1 LARAGRT
8 EQTAAVVLAAGR
20 GTRMRSDL
28 PKVLHPL
35 RGRPMVGY
43 IVDALRHA
51 GVRRPLIV
59 VSPNSGPLRGVLG
72 GDADFVVQRDAR
84 GSGHALMQ
92 AIPRLRGGSAAL
104 VVNGDM
110 PLVSADTLRELRQRV
125 RDGAAAAIAAGTPA
139 ETPPYGRVV
148 RASDGRFLRIVEDA
162 DATPE
167 EAAIR
172 EVNAGFYCVRVAEI
186 AQALR
191 SIRPANR
198 QGEYYL
204 PDAVNVL
211 AADGREVAV
220 VPVADPEELA
230 GVNTRAE
237 LSAVDAILRRRVLER
252 LMAAGVTVL
261 DPATTFVDDTV
272 KIGRDTVLHPGTFL
286 TGRTAIGPDCV
297 VGPGARVHGSTL
309 EARVRV
315 WDSWIE
321 ESHVGEGTLVGPFA
335 HLRPGTVVGR
345 DVEIGNF
352 AELKNSRVG
361 DRTKVHHKSY
371 LGDAEIGTEVNIG
384 AGTITCNYG
393 LDRRKHRTTIGDHAY
408 IGSDSM
414 LVAPVRIG
422 RGAATGAGS
431 VVTKDVPPWRVA
443 VGVPA
448 RVIRTLDGRRLRPPG
463 GAGQGGPPRPRALMR
478 AKSGA
483 GGARNRAAARRPRV
497 RARRARTGERGRVRA
512 NR

>member
-1 LARAGRT
+1 
-8 EQTAAVVLAAGR
+8 VVLAAGK

-28 PKVLHPL
+28 PKMLHPL
-35 RGRPMVGY
+35 RGRPMVAY
-43 IVDALRHA
+43 AVDALRHA
-51 GVRRPLIV
+51 GVRRPIV
-59 VSPNSGPLRGVLG
+59 VVGPGHRPVRDALGSGV
-72 GDADFVVQRDAR
+72 DFVVQREPR
-84 GSGHALMQ
+84 GSGHALLQ
-92 AIPRLRGGSAAL
+92 AMPRLRGRTVAF

-110 PLVSADTLRELRQRV
+110 PLVSPDTLRALRRRV
-125 RDGAAAAIAAGTPA
+125 REGAAAAIASGTPGV
-139 ETPPYGRVV
+139 TPPYGRIV
-148 RASDGRFLRIVEDA
+148 RAADGRFLRIVEHV

-172 EVNAGFYCVRVAEI
+172 EVNAGFYCVRVAEA

-191 SIRPANR
+191 RVRPANR

-211 AADGREVAV
+211 AAQGRDVAV
-220 VPVADPEELA
+220 VPVTDPEELA

-261 DPATTFVDDTV
+261 DPATTFVDDIV
-272 KIGRDTVLHPGTFL
+272 KVGRDTVLHPGTFL
-286 TGRTAIGPDCV
+286 TGRTVIGPECI
-297 VGPGARVHGSTL
+297 VGPGAHVHASVL
-309 EARVRV
+309 APRVRV
-315 WDSWIE
+315 WDSWVE
-321 ESHVGEGTLVGPFA
+321 ESRIGEGTTVGPFA
-335 HLRPGTVVGR
+335 HLRPGTVIGR

-371 LGDAEIGTEVNIG
+371 LGDAQIGVEVNIG

-393 LDRRKHRTTIGDHAY
+393 LDRRKHRTTIGDRAY

-422 RGAATGAGS
+422 REAATGAGS
-431 VVTKDVPPWRVA
+431 VVTKDVPPRRMA

-448 RVIRTLDGRRLRPPG
+448 RVIRSLNGKR
-463 GAGQGGPPRPRALMR
+463 
-478 AKSGA
+478 
-483 GGARNRAAARRPRV
+483 
-497 RARRARTGERGRVRA
+497 
-512 NR
+512 

>member
-1 LARAGRT
+1 LAHAART
-8 EQTAAVVLAAGR
+8 EQTAAVVLAAGK

-28 PKVLHPL
+28 PKMLHPL
-35 RGRPMVGY
+35 RGRPMVAY
-43 IVDALRHA
+43 AVDALRHA
-51 GVRRPLIV
+51 GVRRPIV
-59 VSPNSGPLRGVLG
+59 VVGPGHRPVRDALGSGV
-72 GDADFVVQRDAR
+72 DFVVQREPR
-84 GSGHALMQ
+84 GSGHALLQ
-92 AIPRLRGGSAAL
+92 AMPRLRGRTVAF

-110 PLVSADTLRELRQRV
+110 PLVSPDTLRALRRRV
-125 RDGAAAAIAAGTPA
+125 REGAAAAIASGTPGV
-139 ETPPYGRVV
+139 TPPYGRIV
-148 RASDGRFLRIVEDA
+148 RAADGRFLRIVEHV

-172 EVNAGFYCVRVAEI
+172 EVNAGFYCVRVAEA

-191 SIRPANR
+191 RVRPANR

-211 AADGREVAV
+211 AAQGRDVAV
-220 VPVADPEELA
+220 VPVTDPEELA

-261 DPATTFVDDTV
+261 DPATTFVDDIV
-272 KIGRDTVLHPGTFL
+272 KVGRDTVLHPGTFL
-286 TGRTAIGPDCV
+286 TGRTVIGPECI
-297 VGPGARVHGSTL
+297 VGPGAHVHASVL
-309 EARVRV
+309 APRVRV
-315 WDSWIE
+315 WDSWVE
-321 ESHVGEGTLVGPFA
+321 ESRIGEGTTVGPFA
-335 HLRPGTVVGR
+335 HLRPGTVIGR

-371 LGDAEIGTEVNIG
+371 LGDAQIGVEVNIG

-393 LDRRKHRTTIGDHAY
+393 LDRRKHRTTIGDRAY

-422 RGAATGAGS
+422 REAATGAGS
-431 VVTKDVPPWRVA
+431 VVTKDVPPRRMA

-448 RVIRTLDGRRLRPPG
+448 RVIRSLNGKR
-463 GAGQGGPPRPRALMR
+463 
-478 AKSGA
+478 
-483 GGARNRAAARRPRV
+483 
-497 RARRARTGERGRVRA
+497 
-512 NR
+512 

>member
-1 LARAGRT
+1 
-8 EQTAAVVLAAGR
+8 
-20 GTRMRSDL
+20 
-28 PKVLHPL
+28 
-35 RGRPMVGY
+35 MVAY
-43 IVDALRHA
+43 VVDAVRRA
-51 GVRRPLIV
+51 GVRRPLV
-59 VSPNSGPLRGVLG
+59 VVGPDSGSVRTALGDGV
-72 GDADFVVQRDAR
+72 DFVVQREPR

-92 AIPRLRGGSAAL
+92 AMPRLGGGAVAL

-110 PLVSADTLRELRQRV
+110 PLVSPETLRALRLSV
-125 RDGAAAAIAAGTPA
+125 RNGAAAAIAAGTPA
-139 ETPPYGRVV
+139 ETPPYGRIV
-148 RASDGRFLRIVEDA
+148 RGADERFLRIVENA

-167 EAAIR
+167 ETAIR
-172 EVNAGFYCVRVAEI
+172 EVNAGFYCVRVAEM

-191 SIRPANR
+191 RIRPANR

-211 AADGREVAV
+211 ATDGREVAV
-220 VPVADPEELA
+220 VSVSDPDELA
-230 GVNTRAE
+230 GVNTRAD

-261 DPATTFVDDTV
+261 DPVTTFVDDTV

-286 TGRTAIGPDCV
+286 TGRTVIGSGCV
-297 VGPGARVHGSTL
+297 VGPGARVHASTL
-309 EARVRV
+309 GARVRV

-321 ESHVGEGTLVGPFA
+321 ESRVGEGTRIGPYA

-345 DVEIGNF
+345 QVEIGNF
-352 AELKNSRVG
+352 AELKNARVG

-371 LGDAEIGTEVNIG
+371 LGDALIGTEVNIG

-393 LDRRKHRTTIGDHAY
+393 LDRRKHRTTIGDRAY

-431 VVTKDVPPWRVA
+431 VVTKDVPPRRVA

-448 RVIRTLDGRRLRPPG
+448 RVIRSLDG
-463 GAGQGGPPRPRALMR
+463 AEQPPRR
-478 AKSGA
+478 AKVLA
-483 GGARNRAAARRPRV
+483 GGR
-497 RARRARTGERGRVRA
+497 RTGERSRVRA

>member
-1 LARAGRT
+1 M
-8 EQTAAVVLAAGR
+8 EQTAAVVLAAGK

-28 PKVLHPL
+28 PKVLHLL
-35 RGRPMVGY
+35 RGRPMLAY
-43 IVDALRHA
+43 AVDALRQA

-59 VSPNSGPLRGVLG
+59 VGPDARAIREALG
-72 GDADFVVQRDAR
+72 GGVDFVVQREPR
-84 GSGHALMQ
+84 GSGHALLQ
-92 AIPRLRGGSAAL
+92 AVPRVRGRAVVL

-110 PLVSADTLRELRQRV
+110 PLVSPETLRALRRAV
-125 RDGAAAAIAAGTPA
+125 REGAAAAIATGTPA
-139 ETPPYGRVV
+139 HTPPYGRIV
-148 RASDGRFLRIVEDA
+148 RDAGGRFLRIVEHV

-186 AQALR
+186 AGALR
-191 SIRPANR
+191 RVRPANR

-211 AADGREVAV
+211 AAEGRDVAV
-220 VPVADPEELA
+220 VPVADPEELV
-230 GVNTRAE
+230 GINTRAE
-237 LSAVDAILRRRVLER
+237 LAAVDAILRRRVLER
-252 LMAAGVTVL
+252 LMAAGVTIL

-272 KIGRDTVLHPGTFL
+272 KVGRDTVLHPGTFL
-286 TGRTAIGPDCV
+286 TGRTVVGAKCI
-297 VGPGARVHGSTL
+297 VGPGARLHDSVL
-309 EARVRV
+309 DRRVRV

-321 ESHVGEGTLVGPFA
+321 ESRVGEGTRIGPFA

-345 DVEIGNF
+345 GVEIGNF

-371 LGDAEIGTEVNIG
+371 LGDAEIGVEVNIG

-393 LDRRKHRTTIGDHAY
+393 LDRRKHRTTIGDRAY

-422 RGAATGAGS
+422 REAATGAGS
-431 VVTKDVPPWRVA
+431 VVTKDVPPRRMA

-448 RVIRTLDGRRLRPPG
+448 RVIRSLDG
-463 GAGQGGPPRPRALMR
+463 AD
-478 AKSGA
+478 
-483 GGARNRAAARRPRV
+483 
-497 RARRARTGERGRVRA
+497 RGR
-512 NR
+512 

>member
-1 LARAGRT
+1 MAQFAGT
-8 EQTAAVVLAAGR
+8 QQTAAVVLAAGK

-35 RGRPMVGY
+35 RGRPMVAY
-43 IVDALRHA
+43 AVDALRRA
-51 GVRRPLIV
+51 GVRRPLV
-59 VSPNSGPLRGVLG
+59 VIGPEHGPVREALGDGV
-72 GDADFVVQRDAR
+72 DFVVQREPR
-84 GSGHALMQ
+84 GSGHALLQ
-92 AIPRLRGGSAAL
+92 AMPRLRGRGVAF

-110 PLVSADTLRELRQRV
+110 PLVSPETLKSLRGRV
-125 RDGAAAAIAAGTPA
+125 RGGAAAAIATGTPTP
-139 ETPPYGRVV
+139 TPPYGRIV
-148 RASDGRFLRIVEDA
+148 RGADGRFLRIVEYV

-172 EVNAGFYCVRVAEI
+172 EVNAGFYCVRVPEM

-191 SIRPANR
+191 RVRPANR

-211 AADGREVAV
+211 AADGRDVAV
-220 VPVADPEELA
+220 VPVTDPEELV

-252 LMAAGVTVL
+252 LMAAGVTVI
-261 DPATTFVDDTV
+261 DPATTFVDGTAKV
-272 KIGRDTVLHPGTFL
+272 GRDTVLHPGTFL
-286 TGRTAIGPDCV
+286 TGRTVIGPGCI
-297 VGPGARVHGSTL
+297 VGPGARVHDSVL
-309 EARVRV
+309 DRRVRV
-315 WDSWIE
+315 WDSWVE
-321 ESHVGEGTLVGPFA
+321 ESRIGEGSRVGPFA

-371 LGDAEIGTEVNIG
+371 LGDAEIGIEVNIG

-393 LDRRKHRTTIGDHAY
+393 LDRRKHRTTIGDRAY

-422 RGAATGAGS
+422 REAATGAGS
-431 VVTKDVPPWRVA
+431 VVTKDVPPRRMA

-448 RVIRTLDGRRLRPPG
+448 RVIRSLNGTP
-463 GAGQGGPPRPRALMR
+463 
-478 AKSGA
+478 
-483 GGARNRAAARRPRV
+483 
-497 RARRARTGERGRVRA
+497 RGR
-512 NR
+512 

>member
-1 LARAGRT
+1 MAQFAGT
-8 EQTAAVVLAAGR
+8 QQTAAVVLAAGK

-35 RGRPMVGY
+35 RGRPMVAY
-43 IVDALRHA
+43 AVDALRRA
-51 GVRRPLIV
+51 GVRRPLV
-59 VSPNSGPLRGVLG
+59 VIGPDHGPVREALGDGV
-72 GDADFVVQRDAR
+72 DFVVQREPR
-84 GSGHALMQ
+84 GSGHALLQ
-92 AIPRLRGGSAAL
+92 AMPRLRGRSVAF

-110 PLVSADTLRELRQRV
+110 PLVSPETLKSLRGRV
-125 RDGAAAAIAAGTPA
+125 RDGAAAAIATGTPTP
-139 ETPPYGRVV
+139 TPPYGRIV
-148 RASDGRFLRIVEDA
+148 RGADGRFLRIVEYV

-172 EVNAGFYCVRVAEI
+172 EVNAGFYCVRVPEM

-191 SIRPANR
+191 RVRPANR

-211 AADGREVAV
+211 AADGRDVAV
-220 VPVADPEELA
+220 VPVTDPEELV

-261 DPATTFVDDTV
+261 DPATTFVDDTAKV
-272 KIGRDTVLHPGTFL
+272 GRDTVLHPGTFL
-286 TGRTAIGPDCV
+286 TGRTVIGPGCI
-297 VGPGARVHGSTL
+297 VGPGARVHDSVL
-309 EARVRV
+309 DRRVRV
-315 WDSWIE
+315 WDSWVE
-321 ESHVGEGTLVGPFA
+321 ESRIGEGSRVGPFA

-352 AELKNSRVG
+352 AEIKNSRVG

-371 LGDAEIGTEVNIG
+371 LGDAEIGIEVNIG

-393 LDRRKHRTTIGDHAY
+393 LDRRKHRTTIGDRAY

-422 RGAATGAGS
+422 REAATGAGS
-431 VVTKDVPPWRVA
+431 VVTKDVPPRRMA

-448 RVIRTLDGRRLRPPG
+448 RVIRSLNGTP
-463 GAGQGGPPRPRALMR
+463 
-478 AKSGA
+478 
-483 GGARNRAAARRPRV
+483 
-497 RARRARTGERGRVRA
+497 RGR
-512 NR
+512 

>member
-1 LARAGRT
+1 MAHAART
-8 EQTAAVVLAAGR
+8 EQTAAVVLAAGK

-28 PKVLHPL
+28 PKMLHPL
-35 RGRPMVGY
+35 RGRPMVAY
-43 IVDALRHA
+43 AVDALRHA
-51 GVRRPLIV
+51 GVRRPIV
-59 VSPNSGPLRGVLG
+59 VVGPGHRPVRDALGSGV
-72 GDADFVVQRDAR
+72 DFVVQREPR
-84 GSGHALMQ
+84 GSGHALLQ
-92 AIPRLRGGSAAL
+92 AMPRLRGRTVAF

-110 PLVSADTLRELRQRV
+110 PLVSPDTLRALRRRV
-125 RDGAAAAIAAGTPA
+125 REGAAAAIASGTPGV
-139 ETPPYGRVV
+139 TPPYGRIV
-148 RASDGRFLRIVEDA
+148 RAADGRFLRIVEHV

-172 EVNAGFYCVRVAEI
+172 EVNAGFYCVRVAEA

-191 SIRPANR
+191 RVRPANR

-211 AADGREVAV
+211 AAQGRDVAV
-220 VPVADPEELA
+220 VPVTDPEELA

-261 DPATTFVDDTV
+261 DPATTFVDDIV
-272 KIGRDTVLHPGTFL
+272 KVGRDTVLHPGTFL
-286 TGRTAIGPDCV
+286 TGRTVIGPECI
-297 VGPGARVHGSTL
+297 VGPGAHVHASVL
-309 EARVRV
+309 APRVRV
-315 WDSWIE
+315 WDSWVE
-321 ESHVGEGTLVGPFA
+321 ESRIGEGTTVGPFA
-335 HLRPGTVVGR
+335 HLRPGTVIGR

-371 LGDAEIGTEVNIG
+371 LGDAQIGVEVNIG

-393 LDRRKHRTTIGDHAY
+393 LDRRKHRTTIGDRAY

-422 RGAATGAGS
+422 REAATGAGS
-431 VVTKDVPPWRVA
+431 VVTKDVPPRRMA

-448 RVIRTLDGRRLRPPG
+448 RVIRSLNGKR
-463 GAGQGGPPRPRALMR
+463 
-478 AKSGA
+478 
-483 GGARNRAAARRPRV
+483 
-497 RARRARTGERGRVRA
+497 
-512 NR
+512 

>member
-1 LARAGRT
+1 VRDADTGGAREAHFLAHAGT
-8 EQTAAVVLAAGR
+8 EQTAAVVLAAGK
-20 GTRMRSDL
+20 GTRMRSKL

-35 RGRPMVGY
+35 RGRPMVAY
-43 IVDALRHA
+43 AVDALRRA
-51 GVRRPLIV
+51 GVRRPLV
-59 VSPNSGPLRGVLG
+59 VIGPDHGPVREALGDGV
-72 GDADFVVQRDAR
+72 DFVVQREPR
-84 GSGHALMQ
+84 GSGHALLQ
-92 AIPRLRGGSAAL
+92 ALPRLRGRAVAY

-110 PLVSADTLRELRQRV
+110 PLVSPETLRTLRSRV
-125 RDGAAAAIAAGTPA
+125 RDGAAAAIATGTPSP
-139 ETPPYGRVV
+139 TPPYGRIV
-148 RASDGRFLRIVEDA
+148 RAADGRFLRIVEHV

-172 EVNAGFYCVRVAEI
+172 EVNAGFYCVRVPEI

-191 SIRPANR
+191 RVRPANR

-211 AADGREVAV
+211 AADGRDVAV
-220 VPVADPEELA
+220 VPVTDPEELV

-272 KIGRDTVLHPGTFL
+272 KVGGDTVLHPGTFL
-286 TGRTAIGPDCV
+286 TGRTVIGPGCT
-297 VGPGARVHGSTL
+297 VGPGARVHDSVL
-309 EARVRV
+309 ARRVRV

-321 ESHVGEGTLVGPFA
+321 ESRIGEGSRVGPFA

-345 DVEIGNF
+345 AVEIGNF
-352 AELKNSRVG
+352 AELKNARVG

-371 LGDAEIGTEVNIG
+371 LGDAQIGAEVNIG

-393 LDRRKHRTTIGDHAY
+393 LDRRKHRTTIGDRAY

-422 RGAATGAGS
+422 RDAATGAGS
-431 VVTKDVPPWRVA
+431 VVTKDVPPRRMA

-448 RVIRTLDGRRLRPPG
+448 RIIRSLN
-463 GAGQGGPPRPRALMR
+463 
-478 AKSGA
+478 
-483 GGARNRAAARRPRV
+483 GAR
-497 RARRARTGERGRVRA
+497 RGR
-512 NR
+512 

>member
-1 LARAGRT
+1 LARAGGRG
-8 EQTAAVVLAAGR
+8 QTAAVVLAAGK

-35 RGRPMVGY
+35 RGRPMAAYV
-43 IVDALRHA
+43 IDALRRI
-51 GVRRPLIV
+51 GVRRPLV
-59 VSPNSGPLRGVLG
+59 VVAPEAGAVRDALGSGV
-72 GDADFVVQRDAR
+72 DFVVQREPR

-92 AIPRLRGGSAAL
+92 AIPRLRGRSIAF

-110 PLVSADTLRELRQRV
+110 PLVSPETLRALRRCLD
-125 RDGAAAAIAAGTPA
+125 RGAAAAIATGTPDGA
-139 ETPPYGRVV
+139 PPYGRIV
-148 RASDGRFLRIVEDA
+148 RDAGGRFLRIVEHA

-167 EAAIR
+167 ESAIR

-191 SIRPANR
+191 RIRPVNR

-204 PDAVNVL
+204 PDAINVL
-211 AADGREVAV
+211 AAEGREVAV
-220 VPVADPEELA
+220 VPVAAAEELA

-252 LMAAGVTVL
+252 LMAAGVTVC
-261 DPATTFVDDTV
+261 DPVTTFVDDTV
-272 KIGRDTVLHPGTFL
+272 KVGRDTVLQPGTVL
-286 TGRTAIGPDCV
+286 TGGTVIGPSCV
-297 VGPGARVHGSTL
+297 VGPGARVHASTL
-309 EARVRV
+309 QARVRV
-315 WDSWIE
+315 WDSWVE
-321 ESHVGEGTLVGPFA
+321 ESRVGEGTRIGPFA

-345 DVEIGNF
+345 HVEIGNF

-371 LGDAEIGTEVNIG
+371 LGDAQIGVQVNIG

-393 LDRRKHRTTIGDHAY
+393 LDGRKHRTTIGDRAY

-431 VVTKDVPPWRVA
+431 VVTKDVPPRRVA

-448 RVIRTLDGRRLRPPG
+448 RIIRSLE
-463 GAGQGGPPRPRALMR
+463 GAARPRR
-478 AKSGA
+478 S
-483 GGARNRAAARRPRV
+483 AARRS
-497 RARRARTGERGRVRA
+497 RTGGRGRVRA

>member
-1 LARAGRT
+1 MAHAART
-8 EQTAAVVLAAGR
+8 EQTAAVVLAAGK

-28 PKVLHPL
+28 PKMLHPL
-35 RGRPMVGY
+35 RGRPMVAY
-43 IVDALRHA
+43 AVDALRQA
-51 GVRRPLIV
+51 GVRRPIV
-59 VSPNSGPLRGVLG
+59 VVGPGHRPVQDALGDGV
-72 GDADFVVQRDAR
+72 AFVVQREPR
-84 GSGHALMQ
+84 GSGHALLQ
-92 AIPRLRGGSAAL
+92 AMPRLRGRAVAF

-110 PLVSADTLRELRQRV
+110 PLVSPDTLRALRRRV
-125 RDGAAAAIAAGTPA
+125 REGAAAAIASGTPGV
-139 ETPPYGRVV
+139 TPPYGRIV
-148 RASDGRFLRIVEDA
+148 RAADGRFLRIVEHV

-191 SIRPANR
+191 HVRPANR

-211 AADGREVAV
+211 AAQGRDVEV
-220 VPVADPEELA
+220 VPVTDPEELA

-272 KIGRDTVLHPGTFL
+272 KVGRDAVLHPGTFL
-286 TGRTAIGPDCV
+286 TGRTVIGPECI
-297 VGPGARVHGSTL
+297 VGPGAHVHASVLGP
-309 EARVRV
+309 RVRV
-315 WDSWIE
+315 WDSWVE
-321 ESHVGEGTLVGPFA
+321 ESRIGKGTTVGPFA
-335 HLRPGTVVGR
+335 HLRPGTVIGR

-352 AELKNSRVG
+352 AELKNSRIG

-371 LGDAEIGTEVNIG
+371 LGDAQIGVEVNIG

-393 LDRRKHRTTIGDHAY
+393 FDRRKHRTTIGDRAY

-422 RGAATGAGS
+422 REAATGAGS
-431 VVTKDVPPWRVA
+431 VVTKDVPPRRMA

-448 RVIRTLDGRRLRPPG
+448 RIIRSLNGRR
-463 GAGQGGPPRPRALMR
+463 
-478 AKSGA
+478 
-483 GGARNRAAARRPRV
+483 
-497 RARRARTGERGRVRA
+497 
-512 NR
+512 